1 MKSTTPFAFMAILVT
16 GTIVNALA
24 IPPSDS
30 INTDNVVDITGDE
43 TSLAANNASD
53 IEFPTLE
60 MVHKGDL
67 ISTSFAKPTL
77 DGVFT
82 GETEKRM

>member
-1 MKSTTPFAFMAILVT
+1 MKSTTPFAFMANFAT

-24 IPPSDS
+24 IPPSGS

-53 IEFPTLE
+53 IELYASCSSPDEDECCLGCL
-60 MVHKGDL
+60 GDL
-67 ISTSFAKPTL
+67 FGGTCTIAEYVL
-77 DGVFT
+77 
-82 GETEKRM
+82 